1 MFGAAV
7 QTTSPADSTPMPR
20 WRQLWGDFASH
31 HRPAKAVVTSCAANG
46 MPIATAYRLSPC
58 SREATVGM
66 AVPTATASKA
76 TAVITL
82 TEMTRRKRSVA
93 RSTYDGPVPAVPPAT
108 PPAAPAGSSGRF
120 GAAPFRPAPAGPS
133 WLIRS
138 ARARLPRI
146 GSLAGSSM
154 FAPSNRDEG
163 IFPESGVPRTR
174 SVTIAAFA
182 GVGPGGAPRRD

>member
-108 PPAAPAGSSGRF
+108 PPAAPAG
-120 GAAPFRPAPAGPS
+120 PS

-138 ARARLPRI
+138 VRARLPRI